1 MSRFA
6 AASAAAATVL
16 LTTSCDGAGSDD
28 RITAAPEALAP
39 FTTALRDAQPSDAF
53 VAVYAVGDRHLIF
66 QGAVHTLRSDSLT
79 FRLINDAYD
88 HFEID
93 AVIVEG
99 CAYDWGPDPARLVDW
114 AMDETEVDGFVEG
127 GETVPA
133 VRGAQSVRATT
144 WCGEADDAEIRRRV
158 LAAGYSDAD
167 LLGFYTL
174 RMIPQWSR
182 ERRITGPDDA
192 AVPAMIEAELAYN
205 RSTLELEDA
214 VLDGFEA
221 WAAWYEATNAKPFGA
236 AFELQEVGPLAD
248 GIYGSNAVAVAISRA
263 RAGFLQDRIADHL
276 NAGESLM
283 VVHGASHLMIHRPA
297 LDVMLGEPCYVGD
310 QMEAAARACS

>member
-1 MSRFA
+1 MA
-6 AASAAAATVL
+6 L
-16 LTTSCDGAGSDD
+16 LTASCNSAEPDD
-28 RITAAPEALAP
+28 LITPAPEALAP
-39 FTTALRDAQPSDAF
+39 FTRALRDAQPSDAF
-53 VAVYAVGDRHLIF
+53 VAVYALGDRRLVF
-66 QGAVHTLRSDSLT
+66 QGALHAMRSDSLT
-79 FRLINDAYD
+79 FRLINEAYD

-99 CAYDWGPDPARLVDW
+99 CPHDWGANPPRMVDW
-114 AMDETEVDGFVEG
+114 AVEQTEQDGFVEG

-133 VRGAQSVRATT
+133 VRGARSVGATV

-174 RMIPQWSR
+174 RMIPPWIR
-182 ERRITGPDDA
+182 ERRIAGPDDA

-205 RSTLELEDA
+205 RSSLGLEDA

-221 WAAWYEATNAKPFGA
+221 WSAWYEATNGKAFGA
-236 AFELQEVGPLAD
+236 DFELQEVGPRAD
-248 GIYGSNAVAVAISRA
+248 GAYGSNAIAVAISQA
-263 RAGFLQDRIADHL
+263 RAAFLQERIADHL
-276 NAGESLM
+276 NAGENLM
-283 VVHGASHLMIHRPA
+283 VVYGGSHLMIHRPA

-310 QMEAAARACS
+310 QMAVAARACS